1 MEVRRND
8 DAGRY
13 ELVDDGRVV
22 AIADFTVDGD
32 RVIFPHTE
40 VDPELRGHGLGA
52 VLVKAALDDV
62 RPSGRS
68 IVPRCWFVAQFVQSH
83 QEYADLLAA

>member
-13 ELVDDGRVV
+13 ALGDDGRVV